1 MGAVTRVV
9 LIMEYD
15 GTRYHGSQYQIN
27 APTIQGEIERALY
40 QLTGEKIRIVASS
53 RTDAGV
59 HAKGQV
65 VSFKTQV
72 AFPPKTW
79 VRALN
84 FYLPRDIAIK
94 AAYKVDNDFNVRHL
108 ALSREYRYYILNS
121 FTPSPLM
128 RRFTYLVPQPLDIE
142 AMNYAC
148 QVLLGEHDFAPFSSV
163 VGGQTHRRVY
173 KAEVSKQEDL
183 VIFDME
189 ANSFLPHQVR
199 NTVGGLTKVGLGRIG
214 VETFWE
220 MASSGKAG
228 AIGPTAPAHG
238 LCLMRVNYPNF
249 PPFFEST

>member
-15 GTRYHGSQYQIN
+15 GTRYHGSQYQAN
-27 APTIQGEIERALY
+27 APTIQGETERALY
-40 QLTGEKIRIVASS
+40 QLTGEKIRITASS

-59 HAKGQV
+59 HARGQV
-65 VSFKTQV
+65 VSFKTQA

-84 FYLPRDIAIK
+84 FHFPRDIAIK
-94 AAYKVDNDFNVRHL
+94 AAYKADNDFDVRRD
-108 ALSREYRYYILNS
+108 ALSREYRYHILNS

-163 VGGQTHRRVY
+163 VSGQTNRRVY
-173 KAEVSKQEDL
+173 KAEATRQEDL
-183 VIFDME
+183 LIFDME

-199 NTVGGLTKVGLGRIG
+199 HTVGGLIEVGLGKMK
-214 VETFWE
+214 VDTFWE
-220 MASSGKAG
+220 LARSGKAG
-228 AIGPTAPAHG
+228 AIGLTAPTHG
-238 LCLMRVNYPNF
+238 LCLMRINYADF
-249 PPFFEST
+249 PPSSEER